1 MSLRREELAAAINA
15 AHQRGLKVTGHLCAV
30 GFMDA
35 GSLGIDNPLACSSIA
50 ESRSRSTLAIYET
63 FAANAQLDPRTL
75 DMLTPALQDLYRA
88 EQAKHVGGRCSAR
101 ILLAR
106 RLWRRFGPA
115 VD

>member
-1 MSLRREELAAAINA
+1 M
-15 AHQRGLKVTGHLCAV
+15 TGHLCAV

-35 GSLGIDNPLACSSIA
+35 VALGIDNLDNSLACSSIA